1 MNIFQRQRKL
11 EALSAITI
19 ESDRMLEV
27 YRIYKSVELH
37 MAGSYD
43 YPKYKRLKNLTRESF
58 MKESGDLKIAVKNIF
73 MNFSLQADVVKVCM
87 AVALHSLALKE
98 PRETNARVA
107 LYNPNAMPW
116 WKAVEEGAYEVIQH
130 PGRGFGVIL
139 GACVATSPLFEFE
152 AGVVNRFIYMCSWL
166 LPAVATNPEF
176 FSVSEGS

>member
-87 AVALHSLALKE
+87 AVALHSLVLKE
-98 PRETNARVA
+98 PREHNARVA
-107 LYNPNAMPW
+107 LYNPNSMPW
-116 WKAVEEGAYEVIQH
+116 WQVLESGDFNIIQH
-130 PGRGFGVIL
+130 DGRGFGVTL
-139 GACVATSPLFEFE
+139 GVCVAKSPLFEFE
-152 AGVVNRFIYMCSWL
+152 AGVVNRFISMWAWL
-166 LPAVATNPEF
+166 LPAAATNPEF
-176 FSVSEGS
+176 FSVGEGS